1 MTDDFFTALGID
13 PDDPVQ
19 NAANK
24 MISDKWAAVERLR
37 TIRVKKGLSQ
47 EEVAE
52 RMGVKVSKVRLLEF
66 QGIGTIYGL
75 ITYAL
80 AVGATVSFYVEE
92 YE

>member
-1 MTDDFFTALGID
+1 MTDDFFAALGID
-13 PDDPVQ
+13 VNDPVQ
-19 NAANK
+19 RAADK

>member
-13 PDDPVQ
+13 VNDPVQ
-19 NAANK
+19 NAADK

>member
-1 MTDDFFTALGID
+1 MTDDFFAALGID
-13 PDDPVQ
+13 VNDPVQ
-19 NAANK
+19 NAADK

>member
-1 MTDDFFTALGID
+1 MTDDFFAALGID
-13 PDDPVQ
+13 PDDPVH
-19 NAANK
+19 NAASK

>member
-13 PDDPVQ
+13 VNDPVQ

-24 MISDKWAAVERLR
+24 MVSDKWAAVERLR

-75 ITYAL
+75 IAYAL
-80 AVGATVSFYVEE
+80 AVGAIVSFYVEE

>member
-1 MTDDFFTALGID
+1 MTDDFFAALGID
-13 PDDPVQ
+13 VNDPVQ
-19 NAANK
+19 SAADK

>member
-1 MTDDFFTALGID
+1 MTNDFFAALGID
-13 PDDPVQ
+13 VDDPVQ
-19 NAANK
+19 K
-24 MISDKWAAVERLR
+24 MVSDKWAAVDRLR

-75 ITYAL
+75 IAYAL
-80 AVGATVSFYVEE
+80 AVGAIVSFYVEE